1 MRLERKLHDGA
12 SLRISAMSL
21 RLGLL
26 RGEAG
31 DLAFQQAVD
40 ELQDELHTAL
50 DELRAV
56 ADNIYPPLLDQA
68 GLGPALRELAVHSG
82 HEVTVRAVDERFGT
96 AVEGAAYFAVADCLA
111 AWVDATGRVDV
122 TVQREDRYSEDR
134 YLVVT
139 IKGVPACHADVV
151 ADHAEAMGGIVE
163 VQDTAV
169 QDTAVQ
175 DTAVQDTAVQDTA
188 VQNTAVQD
196 TAVQDTAVQDTAVQN
211 TAVQN
216 TAVLNTAV
224 LNGGTITVR
233 IPCA

>member
-26 RGEAG
+26 RGDEG
-31 DLAFQQAVD
+31 DDGGASFQRAVG
-40 ELQDELHTAL
+40 ELQDELHTVL

-56 ADNIYPPLLDQA
+56 ADSIYPPLLDQA

-82 HEVTVRAVDERFGT
+82 HQVTVQAVDERFGT

-111 AWVDATGRVDV
+111 AWLDGGADGCAGGGAGAVGGASAVGGAGDGDPVRGGGPVHVNVRRD
-122 TVQREDRYSEDR
+122 DR

-139 IKGVPACHADVV
+139 MTGVPSCHAVV
-151 ADHAEAMGGIVE
+151 MADHAEAMGGHVE
-163 VQDTAV
+163 VKDTAI
-169 QDTAVQ
+169 QDGGER
-175 DTAVQDTAVQDTA
+175 
-188 VQNTAVQD
+188 
-196 TAVQDTAVQDTAVQN
+196 
-211 TAVQN
+211 
-216 TAVLNTAV
+216 
-224 LNGGTITVR
+224 NGGSITVR

>member
-31 DLAFQQAVD
+31 DASFQQAVG
-40 ELQDELHTAL
+40 ELQDELHAVL

-56 ADNIYPPLLDQA
+56 ADDIYPPLLDQA
-68 GLGPALRELAVHSG
+68 GLGPALRELAVSSG
-82 HEVTVRAVDERFGT
+82 LEVTVRAVDERFGT

-111 AWVDATGRVDV
+111 ARADGTGPVEV
-122 TVQREDRYSEDR
+122 TVRREDQYSDDR

-139 IKGVPACHADVV
+139 LTGVPTCHADVM
-151 ADHAEAMGGIVE
+151 ADHAEAMGGSVE
-163 VQDTAV
+163 VQNV
-169 QDTAVQ
+169 EVH
-175 DTAVQDTAVQDTA
+175 
-188 VQNTAVQD
+188 
-196 TAVQDTAVQDTAVQN
+196 
-211 TAVQN
+211 
-216 TAVLNTAV
+216 
-224 LNGGTITVR
+224 NGGTITVR